1 MACSMATKLACVL
14 LMCLV
19 VGEPLAYAAIT
30 CGDVTT
36 KLAPCISYLRG
47 TGTLS
52 SDCCSGV
59 KALNSEAKTT
69 PDRQDACKC
78 LKTSAANVPG
88 LNYSL
93 ASGLLANVVLA
104 FPSQLAPTSTAPSFE
119 SSLKQCLDSCSSNWR
134 AGGSLS
140 SVGGIGN

>member
-30 CGDVTT
+30 CGDVTS

-47 TGTLS
+47 IGTLP

-78 LKTSAANVPG
+78 LKSSAANVPG

-93 ASGLLANVVLA
+93 ASGLAGKCGV
-104 FPSQLAPTSTAPSFE
+104 
-119 SSLKQCLDSCSSNWR
+119 SLPFTISPNIDCSK
-134 AGGSLS
+134 
-140 SVGGIGN
+140 VK